1 MKGVN
6 IYQPLEE
13 SKEPQTVVATNTY
26 NENITLRDLWP
37 NEAND
42 FTPWLMK
49 TEIVPTILSLIDAE
63 DYLFWKREIPVGDY
77 RIDMIYHSKKGNSY
91 IVENQYGLSDNK
103 HLGQILIYRYL
114 TKIPNILWICD
125 SVSLEHKRVLKE
137 MKDMNCILCGVQIHS
152 KYNLLHQLLG
162 YKMIFTI
169 SAEKNI
175 QIIFNVNADL
185 TKVVFDSII

>member
-1 MKGVN
+1 MN

>member
-1 MKGVN
+1 MN
-6 IYQPLEE
+6 QHQPLVKH
-13 SKEPQTVVATNTY
+13 KEPQAVLTANIY
-26 NENITLRDLWP
+26 DKNITLRSLWP

-49 TEIVPTILSLIDAE
+49 TEIVPTILSLIDNE
-63 DYLFWKREIPVGDY
+63 DYLFWKREVPVGDY
-77 RIDMIYHSKKGNSY
+77 RIDMIYRSIDGNSY

-114 TKIPNILWICD
+114 TKIPNVLWICD
-125 SVSLEHKRVLKE
+125 SVSLEHKKVLKE
-137 MKDMNCILCGVQIHS
+137 MKDIHCILCGVQIHS
-152 KYNLLHQLLG
+152 KYNTLHQLVG

-175 QIIFNVNADL
+175 KVIFNVNDDL